1 MWKVI
6 CSSCSLIAFILNLV
20 VCCTVIFFLFFRCSK
35 CRVWDNVKK
44 IVLWRRQLNQLIE
57 GNVSFGEEYRMGS
70 SGWMCVRISTSALC
84 GIIFGFAVEK
94 GRGIVCPFCLPICMP
109 VSLCYP
115 FVCIYAPSSIMN
127 FYITPNT
134 DSSTLAMADTHQSA
148 CVLTSLYKTMFNQS
162 INLFKKCLF
171 IQSVS

>member
-1 MWKVI
+1 MKETSVLERNTEWGHLDGCVCESAQVLFVVSSLGLLWKK
-6 CSSCSLIAFILNLV
+6 AE
-20 VCCTVIFFLFFRCSK
+20 
-35 CRVWDNVKK
+35 
-44 IVLWRRQLNQLIE
+44 VLSVPL
-57 GNVSFGEEYRMGS
+57 
-70 SGWMCVRISTSALC
+70 
-84 GIIFGFAVEK
+84 
-94 GRGIVCPFCLPICMP
+94 CLPTCMP

-134 DSSTLAMADTHQSA
+134 DSSTLVMADTHQSA

-171 IQSVS
+171 IQSVSYSFCVLIYI